1 MMIFSRFS
9 CRFGLVRG
17 LRVFVCLVGSDHVG
31 FGEYRGCCFVFGRHG
46 GVRNGVC
53 CFYKKLLK
61 SKGRN
66 QEYSISIDWLACK
79 RDTTIDDSI
88 D

>member
-1 MMIFSRFS
+1 MVCLGHGGGCIVVRRSVWSRFMMIFSRFS

-46 GVRNGVC
+46 GVRIGVC
-53 CFYKKLLK
+53 CF
-61 SKGRN
+61 
-66 QEYSISIDWLACK
+66 
-79 RDTTIDDSI
+79 
-88 D
+88 